1 MKRSIISILI
11 FLLAM
16 FFELY
21 VIYDVLTR
29 QTQYQL
35 MLLTIVLM
43 IAAIHLQL
51 KAIVRLTT
59 TLILTES
66 SSHDSG
72 KITQ

>member
-11 FLLAM
+11 FVLAM
-16 FFELY
+16 IFEGY

-35 MLLTIVLM
+35 MLITLILM

-51 KAIVRLTT
+51 EAIVRLTT

-66 SSHDSG
+66 
-72 KITQ
+72 

>member
-11 FLLAM
+11 FVLAM
-16 FFELY
+16 IFEGY

-66 SSHDSG
+66 
-72 KITQ
+72 